1 MGERV
6 KTHKDLDIWKKGVDL
21 VTDIYKIT
29 GKFPKKEIYGLTSQM
44 RRSAISYP
52 SNIAEG
58 AAKNTKSDYIR
69 FIYISLGSLSEL
81 ETQVIISKNLGFVL
95 EVDDLLKEIEIL
107 RKMTLNFI
115 KYLKNKVNE

>member
-1 MGERV
+1 M

-29 GKFPKKEIYGLTSQM
+29 GKFPKKEIYGLSSQM

-58 AAKNTKSDYIR
+58 AAKKTKSDYIR

-81 ETQVIISKNLGFVL
+81 ETQVIISKNLGFIPDVK
-95 EVDDLLKEIEIL
+95 DLLKEIEIL

-115 KYLKNKVNE
+115 KYLRNKVNN

>member
-1 MGERV
+1 V
-6 KTHKDLDIWKKGVDL
+6 KTHKDLDIWKKGIDL

-29 GKFPKKEIYGLTSQM
+29 GKFPKEEIYGLTSQM

-58 AAKNTKSDYIR
+58 AAKNSKSDYIR

-81 ETQVIISKNLGFVL
+81 ETQVIISKNLGFVPD
-95 EVDDLLKEIEIL
+95 VNDLLKEIEIL